1 MTFESFKT
9 MTFESFQNDT
19 RKRLEHHLLQ
29 LLNDSAAPRLADA
42 MRYSLLDGGKRLR
55 PLLVRATA
63 DSLGAA
69 AGTWLHP
76 AAALEMV
83 HVYSL
88 IHDDLPAMD
97 DDDLR
102 RGKATNHRAFDEAT
116 AILAGDALQSLAY
129 EHLSQSPGLSADI
142 RLAMVTLLAR
152 HSGQAGMAGG
162 QMLDLQA
169 EGRRIGLND
178 LARIHRLKTGALIES
193 ALQLGALCIDQPLSD
208 NDRNALS
215 TYGQGLGLAFQITD
229 DILDVTADTATLGKT
244 QGSDAARNK
253 STYVQLLG
261 LDGARTEAE
270 QHITEALSAL
280 DQLGIA
286 GDSHLRTLASFVLH
300 RDH

>member
-1 MTFESFKT
+1 
-9 MTFESFQNDT
+9 MTFESFQNNT

-29 LLNDSAAPRLADA
+29 LLSDPVAPRLADA
-42 MRYSLLDGGKRLR
+42 MQYSLLDGGKRLR
-55 PLLVRATA
+55 PLLVRAAA
-63 DSLGAA
+63 DSLGASA
-69 AGTWLHP
+69 DTWLHP

-129 EHLSQSPGLSADI
+129 EHLSQSPGLKPDI
-142 RLAMVTLLAR
+142 RLAMITLLAR

-169 EGRRIGLND
+169 EGQQLGLNE

-193 ALQLGALCIDQPLSD
+193 ALQLGALCIDQPLSGSVSHS
-208 NDRNALS
+208 LS

-229 DILDVTADTATLGKT
+229 DILDVTADTATLGKP

-261 LDGARTEAE
+261 LDGARKEAE
-270 QHITEALSAL
+270 QHIAAALSAL
-280 DQLGIA
+280 DQLGIV
-286 GDSHLRTLASFVLH
+286 GESPLRTLADFVLR

>member
-162 QMLDLQA
+162 QMLDL
-169 EGRRIGLND
+169 IGEKESFDIGTISRLQ
-178 LARIHRLKTGALIES
+178 RLKTGKLISFCCEAGAILGKANPAHRQALKNY
-193 ALQLGALCIDQPLSD
+193 AQD
-208 NDRNALS
+208 
-215 TYGQGLGLAFQITD
+215 LGLAFQVTD
-229 DILDVTADTATLGKT
+229 DLLDVEGDAEEMGKDVGKDTDAGKATFVTELGI
-244 QGSDAARNK
+244 SAAR
-253 STYVQLLG
+253 
-261 LDGARTEAE
+261 ARAE
-270 QHITEALSAL
+270 MLSA
-280 DQLGIA
+280 QA
-286 GDSHLRTLASFVLH
+286 KRHLRVFDNGRGNMLCDVADYVLE
-300 RDH
+300 RRV